1 MPADP
6 IAATLQAA
14 LPSVQANAEIGP
26 PLVDLVFDQP
36 AATDAHLVFGA
47 TYMAPRDDIRLSAV
61 LPTPSVAIKFLPPAR
76 AELLASLPGLTVRS
90 LVLRPSVPLNLGTG
104 EGASLPGV
112 VFTGSVNYL
121 SHTQRPTVGQSR
133 QGWQVADR
141 TEGGAAQSQQDALAS
156 RDGWQNRWER
166 ASGAQQGIEH
176 WLPAVLVPTAQR
188 RLTLFQSAQP
198 LVDRTWFGY
207 QDGTAMA
214 MRQWAAFQ
222 GAGPVRDSTYFRHQD
237 GDRTKRASRMG
248 PWQNARLRTARQGSD
263 FQSATPDRR
272 GWRGRF
278 QDAVPPPP
286 GISIWVVPQP
296 PTPEPC
302 YLPSAHLL
310 FAAMA
315 ATDGALLFVCERGID
330 PTPPPGESIVVPVRR
345 VYFVIN
351 DVTLYRV
358 SDGAPVPVYSLSL
371 SLDAASWAWG
381 LEASLP
387 ARAEGLVAPGNP
399 AGPVELLARV
409 NGTDFRV
416 FAEGISRERAF
427 GDASIRV
434 SGRGRNAVL
443 AAPYAPV
450 LPFTNTES
458 RTAHQLMDDV
468 LTVNGIPLGWTVD
481 WGLTDWNVPAGA
493 FAHQGT
499 WIEALTTIASAAG
512 GYLVPHPSNQSF
524 RVRHR
529 YPVAPWEWGT
539 VTPDF
544 VLPVDAVSRES
555 LRWVDKPA
563 YNRVF
568 VSGQD
573 AGVLGQVTRAGTAGN
588 VLAPMVVDRLI
599 TEVAAARQRGLDVL
613 ADTGHQIEVSLR
625 LPVLAE
631 TGIIQP
637 GAFVEYQDGTVT
649 RLGIVR
655 ATHIEAGMPEVW
667 QTLGV
672 QGYA

>member
-1 MPADP
+1 M
-6 IAATLQAA
+6 
-14 LPSVQANAEIGP
+14 
-26 PLVDLVFDQP
+26 VDQ
-36 AATDAHLVFGA
+36 
-47 TYMAPRDDIRLSAV
+47 
-61 LPTPSVAIKFLPPAR
+61 
-76 AELLASLPGLTVRS
+76 
-90 LVLRPSVPLNLGTG
+90 
-104 EGASLPGV
+104 
-112 VFTGSVNYL
+112 
-121 SHTQRPTVGQSR
+121 
-133 QGWQVADR
+133 
-141 TEGGAAQSQQDALAS
+141 
-156 RDGWQNRWER
+156 
-166 ASGAQQGIEH
+166 
-176 WLPAVLVPTAQR
+176 
-188 RLTLFQSAQP
+188 
-198 LVDRTWFGY
+198 TWFGY
-207 QDGTAMA
+207 QDGTALA
-214 MRQWAAFQ
+214 VLRWAAFQ
-222 GAGPVRDSTYFRHQD
+222 AAWPVRESTFFRHQD
-237 GDRTKRASRMG
+237 GDRTKRASRLG
-248 PWQNARLRTARQGSD
+248 PWQNAQLRTSRRGSD

-272 GWRGRF
+272 GWRGRY

-286 GISIWVVPQP
+286 GISIWVVPPP

-302 YLPSAHLL
+302 YVPSAHLL
-310 FAAMA
+310 FAATS
-315 ATDGALLFVCERGID
+315 ATDGALLFVCERGTD

-381 LEASLP
+381 FEALLP
-387 ARAEGLVAPGNP
+387 ARAEALVAPGNP

-416 FAEGISRERAF
+416 FAESISRERAF
-427 GDASIRV
+427 GDTSIRV

-450 LPFTNTES
+450 LPFTNTEG
-458 RTAHQLMDDV
+458 RTARQLMDDV

-481 WGLTDWNVPAGA
+481 WGLTDWNVPTGA

-499 WIEALTTIASAAG
+499 WIEALTMIATAAG
-512 GYLVPHPSNQSF
+512 GYLIPHPSNQSF
-524 RVRHR
+524 KVRHR

-573 AGVLGQVTRAGTAGN
+573 TGVLGQVTRAGTAGN

-631 TGIIQP
+631 TGVIQP

-655 ATHIEAGMPEVW
+655 ATHIEAGTPEVW